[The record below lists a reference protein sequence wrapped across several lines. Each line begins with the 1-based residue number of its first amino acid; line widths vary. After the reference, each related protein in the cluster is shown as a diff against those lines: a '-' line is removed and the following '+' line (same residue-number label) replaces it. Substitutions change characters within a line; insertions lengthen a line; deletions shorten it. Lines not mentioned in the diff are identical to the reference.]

1 MEGFQF
7 FLLVSQI
14 VIAVLLIFLVLIQKS
29 DGDSLTGLSSG
40 SNGLNSAISGR
51 TGMSI
56 LNKVTM
62 ALIAL
67 FMINCL
73 LLASIT
79 NKKRLSISNDL
90 NQAIE
95 EHNNKASSTNTGTP
109 TNIETPANTKPTKPA
124 IPTID

>member
-14 VIAVLLIFLVLIQKS
+14 VIAVLLIILVLIQKS

-95 EHNNKASSTNTGTP
+95 EHNNKASSTNTETP

-124 IPTID
+124 IPNID